1 LFVKPFS
8 WVVLTFIIGQLLTMI
23 ISTCKIAFLTM
34 ASENLNQSLALAKDT
49 LQNYQVLQYNIKKYD
64 KIKAN
69 RVFSIFGLV
78 YVHYHAT

>member
-1 LFVKPFS
+1 
-8 WVVLTFIIGQLLTMI
+8 
-23 ISTCKIAFLTM
+23 M

-78 YVHYHAT
+78 YVQYHAT